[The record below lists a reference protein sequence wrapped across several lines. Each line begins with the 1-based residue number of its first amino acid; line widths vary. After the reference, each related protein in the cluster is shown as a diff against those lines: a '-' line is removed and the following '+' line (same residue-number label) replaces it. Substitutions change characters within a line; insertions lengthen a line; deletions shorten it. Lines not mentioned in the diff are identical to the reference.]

1 MTGQWSTDYQR
12 IEQAIG
18 WLDAHASEQP
28 DLATIAAALHLS
40 PGHLQRTFTRFA
52 GTSPKRLLG
61 WLTADAARRLLRERR
76 GVLETTEAVGLSS
89 PGRLHDL
96 MVTVDAVTPGTHAA
110 RGEGLEIAVGV
121 HPTPLGAMV
130 VGLTDRGVCALRFLD
145 VEVTDPEVSDGE
157 LPDGEATIGEVT
169 NGEVMDAEA
178 GAAARR
184 SIAQDWPRARLVADP
199 PATGVVAK
207 EFVAALARAPGGNG
221 DAAGGGATSQPV
233 PVLLRGTNLQL
244 RVWEALLRL
253 PEDRVTSYGELARAA
268 GRPDAVRA
276 VASAVGRNPVGVL
289 VPCHRVLRS
298 TGALGGYRWGEHRK
312 RALLAREAAR
322 ADERLGT

>member
-1 MTGQWSTDYQR
+1 MDQQWETDYRR
-12 IEQAIG
+12 IEQAIR
-18 WLDAHASEQP
+18 WLDAHAPEQP
-28 DLATIAAALHLS
+28 DLATLAAALHLS

-76 GVLETTEAVGLSS
+76 SVLATTEAVGLSS

-96 MVTVDAVTPGTHAA
+96 MVTVDAVTPGSHAA

-121 HPTPLGAMV
+121 HPTPLGATV
-130 VGLTDRGVCALRFLD
+130 VGLTDRGVCVLRFLD
-145 VEVTDPEVSDGE
+145 LGD
-157 LPDGEATIGEVT
+157 
-169 NGEVMDAEA
+169 A
-178 GAAARR
+178 GAGGSADGRQDVEEVARR
-184 SIAQDWPRARLVADP
+184 SVADDWPRARLSSDP
-199 PATGVVAK
+199 AATGVVAK
-207 EFVAALARAPGGNG
+207 ELVEALGRAPATGGTP
-221 DAAGGGATSQPV
+221 ATPV

-268 GRPDAVRA
+268 DHPRAVRA

-298 TGALGGYRWGEHRK
+298 TGALGGYRWGEPRK

-322 ADERLGT
+322 ADERLGA